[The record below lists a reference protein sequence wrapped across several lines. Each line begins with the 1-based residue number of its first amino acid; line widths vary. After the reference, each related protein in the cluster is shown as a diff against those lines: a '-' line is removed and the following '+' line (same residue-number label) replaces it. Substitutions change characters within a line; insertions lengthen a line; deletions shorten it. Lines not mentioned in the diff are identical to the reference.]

1 MHICYI
7 ACASAGKEKLAAQAV
22 NTVKVPQ
29 GMQACMRRQKPSG
42 AYLTR
47 HLCNM
52 VQDNYWARH
61 EAHRMHHCSYSTHLQ
76 WKPGQEGKILAQV
89 S

>member
-47 HLCNM
+47 HLCNV
-52 VQDNYWARH
+52 VQDN
-61 EAHRMHHCSYSTHLQ
+61 
-76 WKPGQEGKILAQV
+76 
-89 S
+89 